1 MTQIVGLSRKKGGFM
16 KKRFISLVAAAA
28 LVGGMVAVG
37 SAQAGTVTTSGD
49 TNISVYGEVRAD
61 FTWSKKMYDNT
72 AVWNNMAKKSSDG
85 GATQAKQNKTNFHST
100 ANLTTVGLELENEDI
115 GVSGC
120 IEAAFDGDNDG
131 LNLKQAYLQHD
142 FENYFVLIGKTD
154 NLLTQE
160 HSSINDSG
168 IAGIKTNPD
177 LIPQVRLGGEFD
189 LGTVTLTP
197 EIAVAD
203 VKDDEVVGSTVT
215 AGTVG
220 VNRTTMPGVAG
231 KLTASIKT
239 FFGEPINVYG
249 GYSWEQVKLDANDK
263 EKKKS
268 PQVATAGISV
278 PISWMTLSANYNYM
292 KGATGFSGLDSTPP
306 SYYVKTNGDVEEIKG
321 HGWNI
326 EANLTPIEQA
336 SIWGGYSEAKFNDI
350 GDLKKAGFSDDIVKK
365 NSEYYIGASYA
376 LSEVTTISAEYD
388 HFKTKWQTGA
398 TTSRKDKG
406 NLYVLSFSYAF

>member
-1 MTQIVGLSRKKGGFM
+1 M

-28 LVGGMVAVG
+28 LVGGMVAYG
-37 SAQAGTVTTSGD
+37 TAQAGTVATSGD

-61 FTWSKKMYDNT
+61 FVWSEKMAEMPIWSNVAQKDPGT
-72 AVWNNMAKKSSDG
+72 
-85 GATQAKQNKTNFHST
+85 GASAAQKNKTTFGAT
-100 ANLTTVGLELENEDI
+100 ANLSTVGLELENEDI

-120 IEAAFDGDNDG
+120 IEAAFDEDNDV

-154 NLLTQE
+154 YLLTQE
-160 HSSINDSG
+160 HASINDAG
-168 IAGIKTNPD
+168 IAGINTTPGQV
-177 LIPQVRLGGEFD
+177 PQVRLGGEFD

-203 VKDDEVVGSTVT
+203 VKDDEVIGHDDYTSSRP
-215 AGTVG
+215 VG

-249 GYSWEQVKLDANDK
+249 GYSWEQVKLDASGT

-268 PQVATAGISV
+268 PQVATAGVSI
-278 PISWMTLSANYNYM
+278 PISWLTLSANYNYM

-306 SYYVKTNGDVEEIKG
+306 SYYVKTSGDVEEIKG

-336 SIWGGYSEAKFNDI
+336 SIWAGYSEAKFNDI
-350 GDLKKAGFSDDIVKK
+350 GDLYTKGGVSGDIVKK

-388 HFKTKWQTGA
+388 HFKTKWQESA
-398 TTSRKDKG
+398 ATSRKDKG
-406 NLYVLSFSYAF
+406 DLYILSFSYAF

>member
-1 MTQIVGLSRKKGGFM
+1 M
-16 KKRFISLVAAAA
+16 KKRSISLVAAAA
-28 LVGGMVAVG
+28 LVGGMAYG
-37 SAQAGTVTTSGD
+37 TAQAGTMTTSGD

-61 FTWSKKMYDNT
+61 FVWSKKMNEMPLWSNVALEDQG
-72 AVWNNMAKKSSDG
+72 S
-85 GATQAKQNKTNFHST
+85 GAAAAKQNKTNFGST
-100 ANLTTVGLELENEDI
+100 ANLTTVGLELKNEDI

-120 IEAAFDGDNDG
+120 IEASFDEDNDV
-131 LNLKQAYLQHD
+131 LNLKQAFLQHD

-154 NLLTQE
+154 YLLAQE
-160 HSSINDSG
+160 HSSINDAG
-168 IAGIKTNPD
+168 IAGINSTPD
-177 LIPQVRLGGEFD
+177 LIPQLRLGGEFD
-189 LGTVTLTP
+189 LGTVTLIP

-203 VKDDEVVGSTVT
+203 VKDDEVVGDSSEPE
-215 AGTVG
+215 GVG

-249 GYSWEQVKLDANDK
+249 GYSWEQVKLDADGE

-268 PQVATAGISV
+268 PQVATAGVSV

-306 SYYVKTNGDVEEIKG
+306 SYYVNGSGDVEEIKG

-336 SIWGGYSEAKFNDI
+336 SIWGGYSEVKFNDI
-350 GDLKKAGFSDDIVKK
+350 GDLYTDGSFDDEEVVKK

-406 NLYVLSFSYAF
+406 DLYILSFSYAF

>member
-1 MTQIVGLSRKKGGFM
+1 MTQTKGLNRKKG
-16 KKRFISLVAAAA
+16 FISLVAAAVLA
-28 LVGGMVAVG
+28 GGMVAVS
-37 SAQAGTVTTSGD
+37 SAQAGTVVTSGD

-85 GATQAKQNKTNFHST
+85 GATQAQQNKTNFHST

-120 IEAAFDGDNDG
+120 IEAAFDEGDNDI
-131 LNLKQAYLQHD
+131 LNLKQAFLQHD

-154 NLLTQE
+154 YLLAQE

-168 IAGIKTNPD
+168 IAGINSTSD
-177 LIPQVRLGGEFD
+177 LVPQVRLGGEFD

-203 VKDDEVVGSTVT
+203 VKDDEVIGHDDYTSLRP
-215 AGTVG
+215 VG

-239 FFGEPINVYG
+239 SFGEPINVYG
-249 GYSWEQVKLDANDK
+249 GYSWEQIKLDANGK

-268 PQVATAGISV
+268 PQVATCGISV
-278 PISWMTLSANYNYM
+278 PISWLTLSANYNYM
-292 KGATGFSGLDSTPP
+292 KGATGFSGLDSPPP

-336 SIWGGYSEAKFNDI
+336 SIWGGYSEVKFKDTDNLYTE
-350 GDLKKAGFSDDIVKK
+350 GGVSGDIVKK
-365 NSEYYIGASYA
+365 NSEYYMGLSYA

-388 HFKTKWQTGA
+388 HFKTRWQTNA

-406 NLYVLSFSYAF
+406 NLYILSFSYAF

>member
-1 MTQIVGLSRKKGGFM
+1 M
-16 KKRFISLVAAAA
+16 VAAAA
-28 LVGGMVAVG
+28 LVGGMVAYG
-37 SAQAGTVTTSGD
+37 TAQAGTVATSGD
-49 TNISVYGEVRAD
+49 TNISVYGEVRTD
-61 FTWSKKMYDNT
+61 FVWSKKMAEMPGWSN
-72 AVWNNMAKKSSDG
+72 VAKKETTGTS
-85 GATQAKQNKTNFHST
+85 AEKAQKNKTNFGAT
-100 ANLTTVGLELENEDI
+100 ANLSTVGLELENEDI

-120 IEAAFDGDNDG
+120 IEAAFDEDNNV

-154 NLLTQE
+154 YLLTQE
-160 HSSINDSG
+160 HASINDAG
-168 IAGIKTNPD
+168 IAGINTTPGQV
-177 LIPQVRLGGEFD
+177 PQLRLGGEFD

-203 VKDDEVVGSTVT
+203 VKDDEVVGDS
-215 AGTVG
+215 AGPEEVG

-249 GYSWEQVKLDANDK
+249 GYSWEQVKLDASNK

-268 PQVATAGISV
+268 PQVAIAGVSI
-278 PISWMTLSANYNYM
+278 PISWLTLSANYNYM

-306 SYYVKTNGDVEEIKG
+306 SYYVKTISGDVEEIKG

-336 SIWGGYSEAKFNDI
+336 SIWAGYSEAKFKDI
-350 GDLKKAGFSDDIVKK
+350 SDLYTDGGFGNEEVVKK

-398 TTSRKDKG
+398 ATSKKDKG
-406 NLYVLSFSYAF
+406 DLYILSFSYAF

>member
-1 MTQIVGLSRKKGGFM
+1 M

-28 LVGGMVAVG
+28 LAGGMVAY
-37 SAQAGTVTTSGD
+37 STAQAGTVTTSGD
-49 TNISVYGEVRAD
+49 TNISLYGEVRAD

-120 IEAAFDGDNDG
+120 IEAAFDEGDNDI

-168 IAGIKTNPD
+168 IAGIKSTPD

-203 VKDDEVVGSTVT
+203 VKDEV
-215 AGTVG
+215 AGDSSKPEKVS

-249 GYSWEQVKLDANDK
+249 GYSWEQVKLDANGK

-268 PQVATAGISV
+268 PQVATCGVSV
-278 PISWMTLSANYNYM
+278 PISWLTLSANYNYM
-292 KGATGFSGLDSTPP
+292 KGATGFSGLDSKPP
-306 SYYVKTNGDVEEIKG
+306 SYYVKTNGEVEEIKG
-321 HGWNI
+321 YGWNI

-336 SIWGGYSEAKFNDI
+336 SIWGGYSEAKFKDI
-350 GDLKKAGFSDDIVKK
+350 
-365 NSEYYIGASYA
+365 
-376 LSEVTTISAEYD
+376 
-388 HFKTKWQTGA
+388 
-398 TTSRKDKG
+398 
-406 NLYVLSFSYAF
+406 FSYAF

>member
-1 MTQIVGLSRKKGGFM
+1 M
-16 KKRFISLVAAAA
+16 KKRFTSLVAAAA
-28 LVGGMVAVG
+28 LAGGMVAVS

-49 TNISVYGEVRAD
+49 TNISLYGEVRAD

-120 IEAAFDGDNDG
+120 IEAAFDEGDNDI

-168 IAGIKTNPD
+168 IAGIKSTPD

-203 VKDDEVVGSTVT
+203 VKDEV
-215 AGTVG
+215 AGDSSKPEKVS

-249 GYSWEQVKLDANDK
+249 GYSWEQVKLDANGK

-268 PQVATAGISV
+268 PQVATCGVSV
-278 PISWMTLSANYNYM
+278 PISWLTLSANYNYM
-292 KGATGFSGLDSTPP
+292 KGATGFSGLDSKPP
-306 SYYVKTNGDVEEIKG
+306 SYYVKTNGKVEEIKG
-321 HGWNI
+321 YGWNI

-336 SIWGGYSEAKFNDI
+336 SIWGGYSEAKFKDI
-350 GDLKKAGFSDDIVKK
+350 GDLYTKGSFTTEEVAKK
-365 NSEYYIGASYA
+365 NSEYYMGLSYA

-388 HFKTKWQTGA
+388 HFKTRWQTNA

-406 NLYVLSFSYAF
+406 NLYILSFSYAF

>member
-1 MTQIVGLSRKKGGFM
+1 M

-28 LVGGMVAVG
+28 LAGGMVAY
-37 SAQAGTVTTSGD
+37 STAQAGTVTTSGD

-120 IEAAFDGDNDG
+120 IEAAFDEGDNDI

-168 IAGIKTNPD
+168 IAGIKSTPD

-203 VKDDEVVGSTVT
+203 VKDEV
-215 AGTVG
+215 AGDSSKPEKVS

-249 GYSWEQVKLDANDK
+249 GYSWEQVKLDANGK

-268 PQVATAGISV
+268 PQVATCGVSV
-278 PISWMTLSANYNYM
+278 PISWLTLSANYNYM
-292 KGATGFSGLDSTPP
+292 KGATGFSGLDSKPP
-306 SYYVKTNGDVEEIKG
+306 SYYVKTNGEVEEIKG
-321 HGWNI
+321 YGWNI

-336 SIWGGYSEAKFNDI
+336 SIWGGYSEAKFKDI
-350 GDLKKAGFSDDIVKK
+350 GDLYTKGSFTTEEVVKK
-365 NSEYYIGASYA
+365 NSEYYMGLSYA

-388 HFKTKWQTGA
+388 HFKTRWQTNA

-406 NLYVLSFSYAF
+406 NLYILSFSYAF